1 MAGLPMCSANERAGW
16 QQRAGESGRVRGN
29 LKIFWRLMIRPLAR
43 ERVRTAL
50 TILAVALGVAVV
62 LAMDLA
68 GEAATGSFH
77 SSLETLA
84 GEQNFEITATGG
96 VPEEIAGKLATL
108 PYDWQVT
115 PRMEDYAVLASQ
127 KKTLPLLGLDLIG
140 GRSLLPAGSEGLR
153 QQP

>member
-1 MAGLPMCSANERAGW
+1 MH
-16 QQRAGESGRVRGN
+16 AGECLTVPGG
-29 LKIFWRLMIRPLAR
+29 LTIFWRLMIKPLAR
-43 ERVRTAL
+43 EPVRTAL
-50 TILAVALGVAVV
+50 TIFAVALGVAVV

-77 SSLETLA
+77 SSLETLS

-115 PRMEDYAVLASQ
+115 PRMEDYAVLAKR
-127 KKTLPLLGLDLIG
+127 KK
-140 GRSLLPAGSEGLR
+140 RCR
-153 QQP
+153 